1 MTASA
6 FSAHSSRQRER
17 QTQRMRSVALALQ
30 RKTNATLNDRCF
42 RHWVVYV
49 KAKTTTKST
58 IRQTRVRSQKRM
70 VRRCFVQ
77 WQLQTRHNSILRQ
90 KLHRHQ
96 ETWQF
101 RRQRR
106 VWSAWVF
113 FAQHSLDVKHLIY
126 DRLVIC
132 ALRDSLQGAWGHWK
146 AHTRHTNDLMDAQR
160 VAQWEHATAE
170 RNRMIGTLED
180 KHERLLLRAAQLGQQ
195 NNALRQRTLTKFA
208 LWVWFARVRAL
219 THTTTQLQVASKQ
232 FSPTTDVPARIAR
245 AVLTDLLLAERQLQR
260 SKQRSAW
267 RLVDATVRN
276 GTSTN
281 APKRV

>member
-195 NNALRQRTLTKFA
+195 NNALRQRLVSSASRKMDRV
-208 LWVWFARVRAL
+208 LELGHKARVATAFDVWKLKLQQVWAL
-219 THTTTQLQVASKQ
+219 QSRLAALGLRKASEVGH
-232 FSPTTDVPARIAR
+232 D
-245 AVLTDLLLAERQLQR
+245 
-260 SKQRSAW
+260 
-267 RLVDATVRN
+267 
-276 GTSTN
+276 
-281 APKRV
+281 

>member
-195 NNALRQRTLTKFA
+195 NNALRQRVRRLEAQTTASLGVAVASSSSWVAVPATGITA
-208 LWVWFARVRAL
+208 LAIHAL
-219 THTTTQLQVASKQ
+219 TSTGCG
-232 FSPTTDVPARIAR
+232 
-245 AVLTDLLLAERQLQR
+245 R
-260 SKQRSAW
+260 SKASE
-267 RLVDATVRN
+267 VGHD
-276 GTSTN
+276 
-281 APKRV
+281 